1 VMALGGLLAAW
12 PSRSR
17 PAGALGPE
25 PATERREE
33 VRV

>member
-1 VMALGGLLAAW
+1 MALGGLVAAW
-12 PSRSR
+12 PARRRS
-17 PAGALGPE
+17 AGLPGPE